1 MNKKKPTFSSALH
14 APQFI
19 PGRQYRGV
27 QGKVVERVEHKF
39 EEGVLYIQVRFA
51 DKTELSWRIAT
62 RMTIEEADLAD
73 WTSGD
78 FKLLRVFI
86 RNERD
91 RSY

>member
-1 MNKKKPTFSSALH
+1 MKRKKPTFSA
-14 APQFI
+14 APQFV

-27 QGKVVERVEHKF
+27 QGKVVEWVEHKF
-39 EEGVLYIQVRFA
+39 EEGLLYIHIRFA

-78 FKLLRVFI
+78 FKRLRGFI
-86 RNERD
+86 LNERD
-91 RSY
+91 RSL